1 MADLMD
7 EREERAIRQEYEDLW
22 RHLHEATAEVF
33 GFEPFPAGYP
43 EPLGPPAWS
52 HTGALAGDALGEALE
67 YLCNHLSEVDGGDV
81 PAPGDGFPDPGWSFR
96 AVREIRDVCEALLRR
111 HARWNLTGSGDAT

>member
-7 EREERAIRQEYEDLW
+7 EREERTIRQELEDLW

-33 GFEPFPAGYP
+33 GFEPFLDGYA
-43 EPLGPPAWS
+43 EPLGVEAGS
-52 HTGALAGDALGEALE
+52 GTGAVAGDALDAALQE
-67 YLCNHLSEVDGGDV
+67 YLTRRDEVEGGTV
-81 PAPGDGFPDPGWSFR
+81 PGWSFQ

-111 HARWNLTGSGDAT
+111 HARWNLTGSGDAA